1 MTRPWF
7 EAAPALAAGV
17 VTPIT
22 PLGRPAHPLA
32 RILRMSGLPDY
43 AFARRLDGR
52 QKPTVFSSL
61 NGLANYIERHRFGQA
76 LELVDIDTIEI
87 PDRPGL
93 YSGVQI
99 FTLLLDGGR
108 DLCLGYVWL
117 KGDGRER
124 LEPAL
129 RQARRDTGRKLAA

>member
-1 MTRPWF
+1 MARPWF

-17 VTPIT
+17 PDHVIPI
-22 PLGRPAHPLA
+22 GRPAHPLA

-61 NGLANYIERHRFGQA
+61 NGLANYVERHRFGQA
-76 LELVDIDTIEI
+76 LELVEIDTIEI
-87 PDRPGL
+87 PGRPGL
-93 YSGVQI
+93 YCGVQI

-108 DLCLGYVWL
+108 DLCLGYAWMN
-117 KGDGRER
+117 GYGRDR

-129 RQARRDTGRKLAA
+129 RQTRRDVGRKLAA